1 MQKKRWLRLALI
13 VSISTGILYAKC
25 DANAQKLVRA
35 YPHFLKTCSHN
46 DIVWRD
52 GTKMRYDD
60 GKPKSFDRL
69 LNHADIQDMFHYPYP
84 KGSWGYS
91 KTKAPAKNFDP
102 GRIRNETF
110 FRKMYGNS
118 AAQVRRNLVRIP
130 WLKRSTGGRY
140 YVTVTR
146 INGVDRALS
155 AVSDD
160 LDRLIARKPSMKKY
174 LVPLGGTFTWR
185 HIAGTHRLSVH
196 SFGAAIDINV
206 KHSSYWR
213 WSKGHYRYRNEI
225 PLEIVRI
232 FEKQGFIWGGK
243 WYHYD
248 TMHFEYRPELL
259 GERAAEGN
267 PRLVSTKKEG
277 GTGKSSM
284 GILSRENDGEKF

>member
-1 MQKKRWLRLALI
+1 MQKKRWMGLVLI
-13 VSISTGILYAKC
+13 VSGLTGTLSARC
-25 DANAQKLVRA
+25 DANAQKLLRA

-46 DIVWRD
+46 SIVWRD
-52 GTKMRYDD
+52 GTKMLYDD
-60 GKPKSFDRL
+60 GKSKSFDRL
-69 LNHADIQDMFHYPYP
+69 LNHADIEDMFHYSYP
-84 KGSWGYS
+84 QGSSGYS
-91 KTKAPAKNFDP
+91 KTKAPSKNFDP
-102 GRIRNETF
+102 GRIRNEAF

-118 AAQVRRNLVRIP
+118 AAQVRKNLVRIP
-130 WLKRSTGGRY
+130 WLRRSTGGRY
-140 YVTVTR
+140 RVTVTR
-146 INGVDRALS
+146 INGVDRALA

-185 HIAGTHRLSVH
+185 HIAGTQRLSVH

-232 FEKQGFIWGGK
+232 FERHGFIWGGK

-259 GERAAEGN
+259 EESAAGESPRHFPVEKHKRANTSIQTIFHRDNTGN
-267 PRLVSTKKEG
+267 
-277 GTGKSSM
+277 
-284 GILSRENDGEKF
+284 NF